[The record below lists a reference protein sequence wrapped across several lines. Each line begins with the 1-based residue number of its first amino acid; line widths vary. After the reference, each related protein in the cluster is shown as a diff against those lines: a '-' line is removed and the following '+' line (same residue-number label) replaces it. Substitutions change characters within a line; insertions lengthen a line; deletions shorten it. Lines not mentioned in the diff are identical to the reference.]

1 MPFTLLGGIS
11 EIATATAAHGLLGYA
26 GTNQGNLY
34 SFVLA
39 TGAMTKLDSVGEK
52 IVSIS
57 ILFPTM
63 YVSTSKGNVYTYAID
78 TAVDPYEVPLVTTA
92 VGTVAIRE
100 FGSDRDKTTELTL
113 TNFIVGALAGG
124 AAALGVGNIVCAFPT
139 GQHFEIVASLSAL
152 VLKCAG
158 TAVATD
164 TGLGSVIATGVV
176 SVLSGTATF
185 EDRLTGQTISTAAG
199 GGAAVSALTAATA
212 GIGTGIAL
220 NVAASV
226 KNVFLNSAG
235 TWNANNTGNLTA
247 SGKIVLKWTK
257 M

>member
-1 MPFTLLGGIS
+1 MLTRLAGIG
-11 EIATATAAHGLLGYA
+11 EIATATAVHGLLGYA

-52 IVSIS
+52 IVSIA

-63 YVSTSKGNVYTYAID
+63 YISTSKGSVYTYTID
-78 TAVDPYEVPLVTTA
+78 TAVDPYETPLVTTG

-100 FGSDRDKTTELTL
+100 YGSDRDKTTELTL
-113 TNFIVGALAGG
+113 TNFIVGTLAGAG
-124 AAALGVGNIVCAFPT
+124 AALGVGNAVCSFPS
-139 GQHFEIVASLSAL
+139 GQHFELVYSIAALS
-152 VLKCAG
+152 LKCAG

-164 TGLGSVIATGVV
+164 TGLGSVIASGAV

-185 EDRLTGQTISTAAG
+185 EDRLTGQTISTAAA
-199 GGAAVSALTAATA
+199 GGAAVSTLTAATA
-212 GIGTGIAL
+212 GIGTGIAI
-220 NVAASV
+220 NKATGV
-226 KNVFLNSAG
+226 KDVFLNSAG
-235 TWNANNTGNLTA
+235 TWNADNTGYLTA
-247 SGKIVLKWTK
+247 SGHVLLKWTK